1 MQNATFTD
9 VIVLLHLGRLPSPGE
24 RRLLDAVLI
33 GVADHGAGAP
43 SCAAARLAASGN
55 RSSISSAV
63 AAGILAIGDDHGGAG
78 SNCMELIAE
87 GLALAKREGLTPGRR
102 PRGATV
108 DAAVRDKRRL
118 PGLGHRVHT
127 TDPRVKVLFDMAR
140 AEGVAGD
147 GIVFMEALEAAG
159 AAARIKPL
167 PMNIDGALAA
177 ILHDMGFAPA
187 AGRFLFIVGRV
198 AGLTAEVAEEY
209 AREKP
214 MRIKFTVDYDGPP
227 AESRVTRAM
236 ARTITAEETD
246 VVHGAGRPR
255 ARRDGGDRRLRP
267 GDRRSALPG
276 DRLGGRQ
283 PGDRDAA
290 RQHERR
296 RERHGPPRADAPRQG
311 AGHPARR
318 AAPEEHGHH
327 RGGSG
332 ARPRRSTP
340 SRPASSPR

>member
-1 MQNATFTD
+1 MDPWRTAIATSDATNIWIRGHAVTSLMRGATFTD
-9 VIVLLHLGRLPSPGE
+9 TIVLLHLGRLPTPGE

-55 RSSISSAV
+55 RSSISSAI

-87 GLALAKREGLTPGRR
+87 ALSIAKRDGLTPGVAAQR
-102 PRGATV
+102 TV
-108 DAAVRDKRRL
+108 ETAVHEKRRL

-140 AEGVAGD
+140 AEGIAGD
-147 GIVFMEALEAAG
+147 GIEFMEALEAEART
-159 AAARIKPL
+159 RIKPL

-177 ILHDMGFAPA
+177 ILHDLGFPPP

-214 MRIKFTVDYDGPP
+214 MRIRFTVDYDGVPP
-227 AESRVTRAM
+227 IAEDAE
-236 ARTITAEETD
+236 RTKE
-246 VVHGAGRPR
+246 
-255 ARRDGGDRRLRP
+255 
-267 GDRRSALPG
+267 
-276 DRLGGRQ
+276 
-283 PGDRDAA
+283 
-290 RQHERR
+290 
-296 RERHGPPRADAPRQG
+296 
-311 AGHPARR
+311 
-318 AAPEEHGHH
+318 
-327 RGGSG
+327 
-332 ARPRRSTP
+332 
-340 SRPASSPR
+340 